1 MLQASTHTLVH
12 RLLFGGSEGGSALW
26 SYAHID
32 DDISLMV
39 EEEALD
45 DFPEGAIVGSYAQWR
60 PLRLCGKAFGFDA
73 TGVVCAMYA
82 PYEQGL
88 PLLNIST
95 QPPPA
100 SAALSAVGRGPA
112 SRLAWC
118 EQVLDKHLADRGG
131 GPQPCNRLL

>member
-1 MLQASTHTLVH
+1 MPPPAAAARHPARLPARRHARRHAHGLHATRPRPSVH
-12 RLLFGGSEGGSALW
+12 CPPTR
-26 SYAHID
+26 H
-32 DDISLMV
+32 SL
-39 EEEALD
+39 
-45 DFPEGAIVGSYAQWR
+45 GAIVGSYAQWR

-100 SAALSAVGRGPA
+100 SAALSAVGRGLA

-131 GPQPCNRLL
+131 GPRPRNRLL

>member
-95 QPPPA
+95 YSTNISLIEEEDLSRAIA
-100 SAALSAVGRGPA
+100 SFDLPVLRPSEDEDDAGSGLS
-112 SRLAWC
+112 
-118 EQVLDKHLADRGG
+118 DGG
-131 GPQPCNRLL
+131 EA